1 MSITKFYL
9 FISSLI
15 FSLVANSAL
24 YPGEKLMDA
33 ANAQT
38 LVYFSKGNPSKPLV
52 IFIPGDSHLA
62 RISYGYPNGKK
73 QDFLSYWLNR
83 KGYSF
88 LGVSYPLENPV
99 YSQIY
104 PNFTIQDWGEQVIE
118 IAQKIIKENKLSN
131 NIIILGWSM
140 GGSIEQTV
148 ASAAK
153 KRRLKLELFI
163 GLAAVPPLPYVMQ
176 SGPYETKTMRTNH
189 LADRTALFPVF
200 TQLLDEQDHYNR
212 HIIIPQSIYLSQF
225 IGHIPAAIAAEGYNY
240 QNGQLIKNVQQTLKD
255 GGVFNFADTPW
266 IALIE
271 DDSPTT
277 AKISLIDPAA
287 WNFIRTEMI
296 YSHYLKGN
304 DLNKLTPEQWSKLAH
319 LIDETPDYLKQN
331 VHGNHFFFV
340 GEKGASATANKIE
353 ELESR
358 VKKIRGQIQNI
369 TSEHFTSKITNNY

>member
-1 MSITKFYL
+1 MSIVKIYL
-9 FISSLI
+9 LISSLI
-15 FSLVANSAL
+15 LISAANSAL
-24 YPGEKLMDA
+24 YPGERLMNA

-73 QDFLSYWLNR
+73 QDFLDYWLTK

-88 LGVSYPLENPV
+88 LAVSYPLENSV
-99 YSQIY
+99 YSKVY
-104 PNFTIQDWGEQVIE
+104 PNFSIQDWGEQIVDV
-118 IAQKIIKENKLSN
+118 AQKIIKENQLSN
-131 NIIILGWSM
+131 SIIILGWSM

-148 ASAAK
+148 AAAAK
-153 KRRLKLELFI
+153 ERGLKLELFI

-176 SGPYETKTMRTNH
+176 SGPYETKTMRANH

-200 TQLLDEQDHYNR
+200 TQLLDEQDRYNQ
-212 HIIIPQSIYLSQF
+212 HTIIPQSIYLSQF
-225 IGHIPAAIAAEGYNY
+225 VGHIPAAIAAEGYSY

-255 GGVFNFADTPW
+255 GGVFNFANTPW

-287 WNFIRTEMI
+287 WDFIRTEMI
-296 YSHYLKGN
+296 YNHYLKGN
-304 DLNKLTPEQWSKLAH
+304 DLNKLTPEQWSRLAH
-319 LIDETPDYLKQN
+319 LIDETPDYLKLN

-340 GEKGASATANKIE
+340 GEKGASATADKIE

-358 VKKIRGQIQNI
+358 VKKISGQIENI
-369 TSEHFTSKITNNY
+369 TSDPFRTKITN

>member
-1 MSITKFYL
+1 MSIVKICL
-9 FISSLI
+9 FISSLMLI
-15 FSLVANSAL
+15 SAANSAL
-24 YPGEKLMDA
+24 YPGERLIDA
-33 ANAQT
+33 ENAQT

-62 RISYGYPNGKK
+62 RISYGYPDGKK
-73 QDFLSYWLNR
+73 QDFLSYWLNK

-88 LGVSYPLENPV
+88 LGVSYPLENSV
-99 YSQIY
+99 YSKVY
-104 PNFTIQDWGEQVIE
+104 PNFSIQDWGEQIVDV
-118 IAQKIIKENKLSN
+118 AQQIIRENQLSN

-148 ASAAK
+148 AAAAK
-153 KRRLKLELFI
+153 KRGLNLELFI

-176 SGPYETKTMRTNH
+176 SGPYETKTMRANH

-200 TQLLDEQDHYNR
+200 TQLLEEQDRYNQ
-212 HIIIPQSIYLSQF
+212 HTIIPQSIYSSQF
-225 IGHIPAAIAAEGYNY
+225 IGHIPAAIAAEGYAY
-240 QNGQLIKNVQQTLKD
+240 QNGQLIKNVQKTLKD
-255 GGVFNFADTPW
+255 GGVFNFANTPW

-287 WNFIRTEMI
+287 WDFIRTEMI
-296 YSHYLKGN
+296 YKHYLKDS

-319 LIDETPDYLKQN
+319 LIDETPDYLKLS

-340 GEKGASATANKIE
+340 GEKGASATADKIE

-358 VKKIRGQIQNI
+358 VKNISGQIQNI
-369 TSEHFTSKITNNY
+369 TSKHFKTKITN

>member
-1 MSITKFYL
+1 MSIGKICL
-9 FISSLI
+9 FI
-15 FSLVANSAL
+15 FSLILISAANSAL
-24 YPGEKLMDA
+24 YPGERLMDA
-33 ANAQT
+33 ENTET

-62 RISYGYPNGKK
+62 RISYGYPDGKK
-73 QDFLSYWLNR
+73 QDFLSYWLNK

-99 YSQIY
+99 YSKVY
-104 PNFTIQDWGEQVIE
+104 PNFSIQDWGEQIVDV
-118 IAQKIIKENKLSN
+118 AQQIIKENQLSN

-148 ASAAK
+148 AAAAK
-153 KRRLKLELFI
+153 RRGLNLELFI

-176 SGPYETKTMRTNH
+176 SGPYETKTMRVNH

-200 TQLLDEQDHYNR
+200 TQLLEEQDRYNQ
-212 HIIIPQSIYLSQF
+212 HTIIPQSVYSSQF
-225 IGHIPAAIAAEGYNY
+225 IGHIPASIAAEGYAY
-240 QNGQLIKNVQQTLKD
+240 QNGQLIKNVQKTLKD
-255 GGVFNFADTPW
+255 GGVFNFANTPW

-287 WNFIRTEMI
+287 WDFIRTEMI
-296 YSHYLKGN
+296 YNHYLKDS
-304 DLNKLTPEQWSKLAH
+304 DLNKLTPKQWSKLAH
-319 LIDETPDYLKQN
+319 IIDETPDYLKLR

-340 GEKGASATANKIE
+340 GEKGASATADKIE

-358 VKKIRGQIQNI
+358 VKNIRGQILNI
-369 TSEHFTSKITNNY
+369 TSEHIKTKITN

>member
-1 MSITKFYL
+1 MSIVKIYL
-9 FISSLI
+9 LISSLI
-15 FSLVANSAL
+15 LISAANSAL
-24 YPGEKLMDA
+24 YPGERLMNA

-62 RISYGYPNGKK
+62 RISYGYQNGKK
-73 QDFLSYWLNR
+73 QDFLDYWLTK

-88 LGVSYPLENPV
+88 LAVSYPLENSV
-99 YSQIY
+99 YSKVY
-104 PNFTIQDWGEQVIE
+104 PNFSIQDWGEQIVDV
-118 IAQKIIKENKLSN
+118 AQKIIKENQLSN
-131 NIIILGWSM
+131 SIIILGWSM

-148 ASAAK
+148 AAAAK
-153 KRRLKLELFI
+153 ERGLKLELFI

-176 SGPYETKTMRTNH
+176 SGPYETKTMRANH

-200 TQLLDEQDHYNR
+200 TQLLDEQDRYNQ
-212 HIIIPQSIYLSQF
+212 HTIIPQSIYLSQF
-225 IGHIPAAIAAEGYNY
+225 VGHIPAAIAAEGYSY

-255 GGVFNFADTPW
+255 GGVFNFANTPW

-287 WNFIRTEMI
+287 WDFIRTEMI
-296 YSHYLKGN
+296 YNHYLKGN
-304 DLNKLTPEQWSKLAH
+304 DLNKLTPEQWSRLAH
-319 LIDETPDYLKQN
+319 LIDETPDYLKLN

-340 GEKGASATANKIE
+340 GEKGASATADKIE

-358 VKKIRGQIQNI
+358 VKKISGQIENI
-369 TSEHFTSKITNNY
+369 TSDPFRTKITN

>member
-1 MSITKFYL
+1 MSIVKICL

-15 FSLVANSAL
+15 LVSAANSAL
-24 YPGEKLMDA
+24 YPGERLMNA

-73 QDFLSYWLNR
+73 QDFLGYWLTK

-88 LGVSYPLENPV
+88 LAVSYPLENSV
-99 YSQIY
+99 YSKVY
-104 PNFTIQDWGEQVIE
+104 PNFSIEDWGEQIVDV
-118 IAQKIIKENKLSN
+118 AQKIIKENQLSN
-131 NIIILGWSM
+131 SIIILGWSM

-148 ASAAK
+148 AAAAK
-153 KRRLKLELFI
+153 ERGLKLELFI

-176 SGPYETKTMRTNH
+176 SGPYETKTMRANH

-200 TQLLDEQDHYNR
+200 TQLLDEQDRYNQ
-212 HIIIPQSIYLSQF
+212 HTIIPQSIYLSQF
-225 IGHIPAAIAAEGYNY
+225 VGHIPAAIAAEGYSY

-255 GGVFNFADTPW
+255 SGVFNFANTPW

-287 WNFIRTEMI
+287 WDFIRTEMI
-296 YSHYLKGN
+296 YNHYLKGN
-304 DLNKLTPEQWSKLAH
+304 DLNKLTPEQWSRLAH
-319 LIDETPDYLKQN
+319 LIDETPDYLKLN

-340 GEKGASATANKIE
+340 GEKGASATADKIE

-358 VKKIRGQIQNI
+358 VKKISGQIQNI
-369 TSEHFTSKITNNY
+369 TSDPFRTKITN